1 MKNVNLKQL
10 LFFLS
15 FFFLKNKH
23 GQWMVGKFKKVS
35 GPNYIDFF
43 CNKKVLIGIGEWEQ
57 RRGASAYIGPYG
69 PEQAPLTAHYRRPLL
84 LSFLKCYRP
93 SLLFCVSHSTL
104 DTFLKRYIFFS
115 TIMLSLSKITRTK
128 KKKKKKKKKNYIYK
142 YYKKLF

>member
-1 MKNVNLKQL
+1 MSILSSFFF
-10 LFFLS
+10 FFLS

-93 SLLFCVSHSTL
+93 SLFSVFPIQLWIH
-104 DTFLKRYIFFS
+104 FLKDIYFFS
-115 TIMLSLSKITRTK
+115 TIMVSLSKITRTK
-128 KKKKKKKKKNYIYK
+128 KYIYIYIIKNY
-142 YYKKLF
+142 F